1 MKNRIENIAQEQEVA
16 WGIIAQKIDENFA
29 EIEEK
34 IGDINSVLDDIN
46 GEEV

>member
-1 MKNRIENIAQEQEVA
+1 MKNIIENIAQEQDVA

-34 IGDINSVLDDIN
+34 NRRCKLGIG
-46 GEEV
+46 

>member
-1 MKNRIENIAQEQEVA
+1 MQNIIENIAQEQDVA

-29 EIEEK
+29 EIEGK
-34 IGDINSVLDDIN
+34 ISYVNSVLDDIN

>member
-34 IGDINSVLDDIN
+34 IGDVNSVLDDIN

>member
-1 MKNRIENIAQEQEVA
+1 MKNIIENIMQDQEVA
-16 WGIIAQKIDENFA
+16 WGIIEQKIDENFA

-34 IGDINSVLDDIN
+34 IGDVNSVLDNIN

>member
-34 IGDINSVLDDIN
+34 IGDVNSILDDIN

>member
-16 WGIIAQKIDENFA
+16 WGYIAQKIDENFA

-34 IGDINSVLDDIN
+34 IGDVNSVLDDIN

>member
-1 MKNRIENIAQEQEVA
+1 MQDQEVA
-16 WGIIAQKIDENFA
+16 WGIIEQKIDENFA

-34 IGDINSVLDDIN
+34 IGDVNSVLDNIN

>member
-1 MKNRIENIAQEQEVA
+1 MKNIIENITQDQEVA

-34 IGDINSVLDDIN
+34 IGDVNSVLDNIN